1 VPKTPPWNCLKH
13 RHPQEMGL
21 PTVPATS
28 RAPNTRLRALIT
40 ESRWTGQGL
49 ARAVNAAGTELGLGL
64 TYDRTTVSHWLS
76 GSRPPATV
84 ARLAAEALSRRLGRV
99 VSVPDTGLGPP
110 GPHPPV
116 SALAAAPTMF
126 AAGRN
131 GGHGAIDESVG
142 YLVDL
147 CVADADPSRRA
158 ALRDLIYSLNAL
170 RGAGGRS
177 RTTPL
182 STPGSGHGT
191 HAVGA
196 AGQADARRARGPQRA
211 QAVRAMT
218 ELFST
223 AESRFGGGH
232 IRPALTAYLSGDVA
246 NWLREP
252 GPPDARR
259 ELTAAAAELGYLA
272 AFVCFDCGLH
282 GLAQR
287 YYLASLGLAE
297 QSGDAVLRATI
308 LRGMSVQAYALRHVR
323 ESLELAEAADAGSR
337 EVPTSRAAAL
347 AGQLAVASAANGL
360 HREAALHLRRAER
373 LLDACG
379 SADEPIGAYHRAAL
393 CHQSSE
399 VLAAAGDRRA
409 AIDVL
414 GSSIRQRPGGERR
427 SRAVTVARL
436 AHLQLDVGHLEAA
449 CASVGQ
455 LCEDV
460 PYLHSART
468 ADSLDALRMR
478 LRPFAR
484 NPDARVALARIRTLR
499 E

>member
-1 VPKTPPWNCLKH
+1 
-13 RHPQEMGL
+13 MGTVT
-21 PTVPATS
+21 TVPATS
-28 RAPNTRLRALIT
+28 RAPNTRLRALIS

-49 ARAVNAAGTELGLGL
+49 ARAVNAAGTELGLEL

-76 GSRPPATV
+76 GSRPPATI

-99 VSVPDTGLGPP
+99 VSVPDTGLGQP
-110 GPHPPV
+110 GPQPPV
-116 SALAAAPTMF
+116 PALASTPATPETSGKDASI
-126 AAGRN
+126 A
-131 GGHGAIDESVG
+131 H
-142 YLVDL
+142 LVDL

-158 ALRDLIYSLNAL
+158 ALRDLVYSLNAL
-170 RGAGGRS
+170 RGAGG
-177 RTTPL
+177 TP
-182 STPGSGHGT
+182 SPTAAGSVTGVGIGGGIGGGSGTGIGG
-191 HAVGA
+191 GA
-196 AGQADARRARGPQRA
+196 EVDAWHARGSHRA

-218 ELFST
+218 GLFS
-223 AESRFGGGH
+223 AADSQFGGGH

-246 NWLREP
+246 SWLRRP
-252 GPPDARR
+252 GPSDARR
-259 ELTAAAAELGYLA
+259 ELTSAAAELGYLA
-272 AFVCFDCGLH
+272 AFVCFDSGLH

-297 QSGDAVLRATI
+297 HSGDAVLRTTI
-308 LRGMSVQAYALRHVR
+308 LRGMSVQAYRLRHVR
-323 ESLELAEAADAGSR
+323 ESLQLAEAANAGSR
-337 EVPTSRAAAL
+337 DVPTTRAAAL
-347 AGQLAVASAANGL
+347 AGQLAVAAAANGL
-360 HREAALHLRRAER
+360 HREAAVHLRRAER
-373 LLDACG
+373 LLDASG
-379 SADEPIGAYHRAAL
+379 SADEPVGAYHRSAL
-393 CHQSSE
+393 CHQASE

-449 CASVGQ
+449 CATVGE

-468 ADSLDALRMR
+468 ADSLNALRMR
-478 LRPFAR
+478 LRPFSR
-484 NPDARVALARIRTLR
+484 NRDARTALARISTLR

>member
-1 VPKTPPWNCLKH
+1 
-13 RHPQEMGL
+13 MGL

-49 ARAVNAAGTELGLGL
+49 ARAVNAAGTELGLDL

-76 GSRPPATV
+76 GSRPPVTV

-116 SALAAAPTMF
+116 SALATAPTAF
-126 AAGRN
+126 AAVSGN
-131 GGHGAIDESVG
+131 GGHGAMDESVAH
-142 YLVDL
+142 LVDL
-147 CVADADPSRRA
+147 CVADADPTRRA
-158 ALRDLIYSLNAL
+158 ALRDLVYSLNAM
-170 RGAGGRS
+170 RGAG
-177 RTTPL
+177 RTPRATPL
-182 STPGSGHGT
+182 GTSGSGHGT
-191 HAVGA
+191 RVVGA
-196 AGQADARRARGPQRA
+196 AGHADARRARGPQRA

-218 ELFST
+218 GLFST
-223 AESRFGGGH
+223 ADSQFGGGH

-246 NWLREP
+246 KWLREP

-272 AFVCFDCGLH
+272 AFVCFDSGLH

-297 QSGDAVLRATI
+297 QSGDALLRATI
-308 LRGMSVQAYALRHVR
+308 LRGMSVQAYALRHLR
-323 ESLELAEAADAGSR
+323 ECLELAEAADAGGR

-360 HREAALHLRRAER
+360 HREAAVHLRRAER
-373 LLDACG
+373 LLDAGG
-379 SADEPIGAYHRAAL
+379 SGDEPVGAYHRSAL
-393 CHQSSE
+393 CHQASE

-484 NPDARVALARIRTLR
+484 NPDARAALARISALR

>member
-1 VPKTPPWNCLKH
+1 
-13 RHPQEMGL
+13 MGIT
-21 PTVPATS
+21 TVPASS
-28 RAPNTRLRALIT
+28 RAPNTRLRTLIS

-49 ARAVNAAGTELGLGL
+49 ARAVNAAGTELGLDL

-76 GSRPPATV
+76 GSRPSVTV
-84 ARLAAEALSRRLGRV
+84 ARLVAEVLSRRLGRV
-99 VSVPDTGLGPP
+99 ITVPDTGLGPP

-116 SALAAAPTMF
+116 PALAAGPAMMPAP
-126 AAGRN
+126 RE
-131 GGHGAIDESVG
+131 GGATDASVAQ
-142 YLVDL
+142 LVDL

-158 ALRDLIYSLNAL
+158 ALRDLVYSLNAL
-170 RGAGGRS
+170 RGAGAGAVD
-177 RTTPL
+177 TPRAAPSSGSL
-182 STPGSGHGT
+182 AGTADTPQNTDAHRVRGS
-191 HAVGA
+191 
-196 AGQADARRARGPQRA
+196 QRA

-218 ELFST
+218 GLFSS
-223 AESRFGGGH
+223 ADSQFGGGH

-246 NWLREP
+246 NWLRKP
-252 GPPDARR
+252 GPTDARR
-259 ELTAAAAELGYLA
+259 ELTSATAELGYLA

-287 YYLASLGLAE
+287 YYLVSLGLAE
-297 QSGDAVLRATI
+297 QSGDATLRATV

-323 ESLELAEAADAGSR
+323 ESLQLAEAADAGSR
-337 EVPTSRAAAL
+337 DMPTSRAAAL

-360 HREAALHLRRAER
+360 HREAAGHLRRAEG

-379 SADEPIGAYHRAAL
+379 SADEPVGAYHRSAL
-393 CHQSSE
+393 CHQTSE

-427 SRAVTVARL
+427 SRAVTMARL

-449 CASVGQ
+449 CATVGQ

-468 ADSLDALRMR
+468 ADSLDTLRMR
-478 LRPFAR
+478 LRPFSR
-484 NPDARVALARIRTLR
+484 NQDARAALVRISTLR

>member
-1 VPKTPPWNCLKH
+1 
-13 RHPQEMGL
+13 M
-21 PTVPATS
+21 PATS

-49 ARAVNAAGTELGLGL
+49 ARAVNAAGTELGLDL

-76 GSRPPATV
+76 GSRPPVTV

-99 VSVPDTGLGPP
+99 ISVPDTGLGPP
-110 GPHPPV
+110 GPHPPPPA
-116 SALAAAPTMF
+116 SAFAAPSTMF
-126 AAGRN
+126 VADRS
-131 GGHGAIDESVG
+131 GGHAALDESVAH
-142 YLVDL
+142 LVDL
-147 CVADADPSRRA
+147 CVADADPDAPGRAARPRLQPERAARSRRNA
-158 ALRDLIYSLNAL
+158 AHHAAARYAGLRPWAP
-170 RGAGGRS
+170 RRRRCRACRCAPCARAAACAGGAD
-177 RTTPL
+177 
-182 STPGSGHGT
+182 
-191 HAVGA
+191 HATG
-196 AGQADARRARGPQRA
+196 
-211 QAVRAMT
+211 
-218 ELFST
+218 LFST
-223 AESRFGGGH
+223 ADSLFGGGH

-259 ELTAAAAELGYLA
+259 ELTAATAELGYLA

-297 QSGDAVLRATI
+297 QSGDAALRATI
-308 LRGMSVQAYALRHVR
+308 LRGMSVQAYALRHLR
-323 ESLELAEAADAGSR
+323 ECLELAEAADAGGR
-337 EVPTSRAAAL
+337 ELPTGRAAAL

-360 HREAALHLRRAER
+360 HREAAVHLRRAER
-373 LLDACG
+373 LLDGGG
-379 SADEPIGAYHRAAL
+379 SAEEPDGAYHRSAL
-393 CHQSSE
+393 CHQASE

-449 CASVGQ
+449 CASVRQ

-484 NPDARVALARIRTLR
+484 NQDARAALARISALR